1 MFLDSLGETGKGAS
15 VIIGME
21 AIIEEFQEVRLT
33 RTEITVNPNAVVCC
47 LTVSDGRKHMVD
59 VVYDFISEN
68 ILVNFNADGVGFE
81 I

>member
-1 MFLDSLGETGKGAS
+1 MFLDSLGETGKSAS

-21 AIIEEFQEVRLT
+21 AIVQEFQEVRLT
-33 RTEITVNPNAVVCC
+33 GTKLAVNPNAIVCC
-47 LTVSDGRKHMVD
+47 LTVTYGRKHMVD

-68 ILVNFNADGVGFE
+68 ILVNFNVDGVSFE